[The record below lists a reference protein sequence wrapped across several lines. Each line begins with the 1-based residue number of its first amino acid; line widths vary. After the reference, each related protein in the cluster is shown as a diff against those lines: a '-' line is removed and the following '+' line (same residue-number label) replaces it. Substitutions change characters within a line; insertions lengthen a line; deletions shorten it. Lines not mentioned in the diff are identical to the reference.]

1 MNAYRSLAKIFA
13 ACVLAAG
20 IAACGSSGGSG
31 NNGSSTPPSSTSS
44 APATSSSTPSGS
56 GTAAT
61 ITKNWETFFNGKTPV
76 PTRVSLLQDGS
87 QFPQASLASNSLSS
101 GASAKVLSVSGITS
115 ASATVKYNILL
126 DGTPALK
133 NQVGTAVLQDGTWK
147 VGIANFC
154 NLLKLEG
161 FKPFPPVCKTA
172 S

>member
-13 ACVLAAG
+13 ACALAAG
-20 IAACGSSGGSG
+20 IAACSSGGSG
-31 NNGSSTPPSSTSS
+31 NNSSSTPPSSSS
-44 APATSSSTPSGS
+44 PATSSSAPAGS

-76 PTRVSLLQDGS
+76 STRVSLLQDGS
-87 QFPQASLASNSLSS
+87 QFPTASLAPSSLSS
-101 GASAKVLSVSGITS
+101 GASAKVLSVTGIGA
-115 ASATVKYNILL
+115 ASATVKYTILL

-161 FKPFPPVCKTA
+161 FKPFPGVCKTA